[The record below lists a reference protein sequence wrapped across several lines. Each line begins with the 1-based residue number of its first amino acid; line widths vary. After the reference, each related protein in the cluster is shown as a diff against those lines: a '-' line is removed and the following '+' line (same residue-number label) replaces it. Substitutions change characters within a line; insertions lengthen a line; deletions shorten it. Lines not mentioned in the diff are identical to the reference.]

1 LRRMGLTVFLL
12 LGFNAFLSLG
22 TAVYLTRLSGL
33 LRDMTEDSYTAA
45 WADRALATYAAAL
58 AISVLLMAATGPLFV
73 AWLWRA
79 RRVADSR
86 LRRPQRYRSG
96 LIVGVWFI
104 PLANLWLPPRIVRD
118 VWLGTARTVD
128 PVERQWSGAVVPA
141 WWTALGCGLTLQA
154 LFALTDAATLE
165 QARLL
170 TSLQLAGTSILSLAA
185 VLGMVIVSR
194 IDRLQC
200 AD

>member
-1 LRRMGLTVFLL
+1 
-12 LGFNAFLSLG
+12 
-22 TAVYLTRLSGL
+22 
-33 LRDMTEDSYTAA
+33 
-45 WADRALATYAAAL
+45 
-58 AISVLLMAATGPLFV
+58 V